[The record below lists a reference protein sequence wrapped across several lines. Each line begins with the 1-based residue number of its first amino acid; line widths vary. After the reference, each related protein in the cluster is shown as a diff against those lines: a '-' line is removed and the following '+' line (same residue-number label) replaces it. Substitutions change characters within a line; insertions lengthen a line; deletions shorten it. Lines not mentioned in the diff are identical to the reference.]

1 MPITNSPNGD
11 QTLPEPWQLQLFRRS
26 LKKKLTVGALMDR
39 LPPAKGRLCLE
50 VGCGTGLTSHFLRQR
65 GGTWV
70 STDFERD
77 HVRSAKQLVGDRVLQ
92 TSDAELP
99 FRGASFDLIAAIN
112 FLEHIEDDN
121 RFFREMVRVLKPGGD
136 FLFMAPKG
144 ETGRPGFALK
154 RLLGFTADQEG
165 FGHARDGYPPKAARA
180 LMERHG
186 LEVAGMDDYCRFF
199 TESIEDLLNYA
210 YHRKSMKGKVT
221 EQQDFHGDT
230 APMSAEALNKVGT
243 AYKLYSAVYP
253 ALRAWTM
260 LDHLI
265 PFSPGYMMVAWGR
278 KKVA

>member
-1 MPITNSPNGD
+1 V
-11 QTLPEPWQLQLFRRS
+11 PEPWQLQLYRRS
-26 LKKKLTVGALMDR
+26 LKKKLTVNALMEH
-39 LPPAKGRLCLE
+39 LPRAEGRLCLE
-50 VGCGTGLTSHFLRQR
+50 VGCGTGLTSHFLRGR

-77 HVRSAKQLVGDRVLQ
+77 HVHSAKQLVGDRVLQ

-99 FRGASFDLIAAIN
+99 FRSGSFDVVAAIN
-112 FLEHIEDDN
+112 FLEHIQDDET
-121 RFFREMVRVLKPGGD
+121 FFREMIRVLKPGGD

-144 ETGRPGFALK
+144 ETGRPGYALK
-154 RLLGFTADQEG
+154 KILGFTADAEG
-165 FGHARDGYPPKAARA
+165 FGHARDGYPPSAAKS

-186 LEVAGMDDYCRFF
+186 LTVAGMDDYCRFF

-210 YHRKSMKGKVT
+210 YHRKSMKGKQT
-221 EQQDFHGDT
+221 QEQDFHGDT

-260 LDHLI
+260 LDKLI

-278 KKVA
+278 KKAA